1 MVSNELLTD
10 YSDLRQAVRS
20 ARVMKEHQALSNL
33 IKIDKTSV
41 NQRAV
46 ISQKTSDLI
55 AKLRQTKKP
64 DLLSQFIA
72 EYNLNTEEGLSLMT
86 LAESFLRVPDN
97 KTRDKLFS
105 DKISNKPW
113 AKHLRGGKSS
123 IVSIATIALSIA
135 DMMISHGH
143 NDSI

>member
-1 MVSNELLTD
+1 MFSNELLTD

-86 LAESFLRVPDN
+86 LAESFLRVLTIKLEIN
-97 KTRDKLFS
+97 FFQTRFQTSPGL
-105 DKISNKPW
+105 NT
-113 AKHLRGGKSS
+113 LE
-123 IVSIATIALSIA
+123 VENLL
-135 DMMISHGH
+135 
-143 NDSI
+143 

>member
-20 ARVMKEHQALSNL
+20 ARVIKEYKALSNL
-33 IKIDKTSV
+33 IKIDKTNA

-55 AKLRQTKKP
+55 TKLRQTKKP

-113 AKHLRGGKSS
+113 TKHLRGGKSS

-135 DMMISHGH
+135 DMMISH
-143 NDSI
+143 

>member
-20 ARVMKEHQALSNL
+20 ARVIKEYKALSNL
-33 IKIDKTSV
+33 INIDKTSAK
-41 NQRAV
+41 QRAV

-72 EYNLNTEEGLSLMT
+72 EYNLNSEEGLSLM
-86 LAESFLRVPDN
+86 
-97 KTRDKLFS
+97 
-105 DKISNKPW
+105 
-113 AKHLRGGKSS
+113 
-123 IVSIATIALSIA
+123 LSLIH
-135 DMMISHGH
+135 I
-143 NDSI
+143 

>member
-1 MVSNELLTD
+1 MASNKLLTD

-20 ARVMKEHQALSNL
+20 ARVMKERQALSNL

-41 NQRAV
+41 NQRTL

-55 AKLRQTKKP
+55 TKLRQTKKP

-97 KTRDKLFS
+97 KTRDKLFL
-105 DKISNKPW
+105 DKISK
-113 AKHLRGGKSS
+113 
-123 IVSIATIALSIA
+123 IILSVKI
-135 DMMISHGH
+135 
-143 NDSI
+143 

>member
-55 AKLRQTKKP
+55 TKLRQTKKP

-86 LAESFLRVPDN
+86 LAEFFYVYL
-97 KTRDKLFS
+97 TIKLEINFF
-105 DKISNKPW
+105 
-113 AKHLRGGKSS
+113 
-123 IVSIATIALSIA
+123 
-135 DMMISHGH
+135 
-143 NDSI
+143 